1 MVLLARRC
9 ADCATPH
16 LTLGRRSGAPAR
28 QIFILGAI
36 EKICQ
41 PDSSKSAHNLVLEF
55 SSAEALLGQC
65 WLKVIIGARAF
76 KTTCQAIN
84 YAYQAQR
91 RRQPARHDTLQACA
105 TPRQAT
111 PPATPISRNMIF

>member
-36 EKICQ
+36 EKICKLAGFKRAQ
-41 PDSSKSAHNLVLEF
+41 NPVMEL
-55 SSAEALLGQC
+55 SSAEALLGY
-65 WLKVIIGARAF
+65 WWMKVIICARATE
-76 KTTCQAIN
+76 TTCQALAL
-84 YAYQAQR
+84 AY
-91 RRQPARHDTLQACA
+91 
-105 TPRQAT
+105 
-111 PPATPISRNMIF
+111 